1 MYVGRCGVGGVESQP
16 TFLVS
21 RGFAPANWILTKRQ
35 AHWCAKAAKHSANHF
50 QKRTPQIHYLSM
62 YVCRYIFFRNNPHQ
76 KHCWIRIRGRGPGA
90 SKYEARRAGDEMC
103 LVRRPRALPGG
114 GGGGVCLFIT
124 RMRPIRSWRGCVQ
137 SVSCPLSV
145 HAHSRVRHTLIRDN
159 TVVHNHV
166 EFPVLEL

>member
-62 YVCRYIFFRNNPHQ
+62 YVCRYIFFRNNPRQ

-114 GGGGVCLFIT
+114 GGLFIHYSHAT
-124 RMRPIRSWRGCVQ
+124 YQIMARLCTVRF
-137 SVSCPLSV
+137 LS
-145 HAHSRVRHTLIRDN
+145 AVRARALPGPAYSYPR
-159 TVVHNHV
+159 
-166 EFPVLEL
+166 

>member
-1 MYVGRCGVGGVESQP
+1 MYVGRCEVGGVESQP

-62 YVCRYIFFRNNPHQ
+62 YVCRYIFFRNNPRQ

-114 GGGGVCLFIT
+114 GGFVYSLLACD
-124 RMRPIRSWRGCVQ
+124 
-137 SVSCPLSV
+137 LSD
-145 HAHSRVRHTLIRDN
+145 HGE
-159 TVVHNHV
+159 VVYSP
-166 EFPVLEL
+166 FPVRCPCTRTPGSGILLSEIIR